1 MTNFIDKLEDTTV
14 MRLGEIIRY
23 NNRPKIKHENVAE
36 HCLYVATTV
45 IKICNYY
52 NIDSETRSKALEFA
66 ITHDLG
72 EIFLGDI
79 PYDTKVDNPG
89 LDKILEKAEVNSLKK
104 YMPDYADIY
113 SLYLKEE
120 EERTLP
126 YLITK
131 LADTTSVLQ
140 YSKREITLGNR
151 SDEMKGIYEGAVSR
165 VTKILEEIES
175 LV

>member
-1 MTNFIDKLEDTTV
+1 
-14 MRLGEIIRY
+14 
-23 NNRPKIKHENVAE
+23 
-36 HCLYVATTV
+36 
-45 IKICNYY
+45 
-52 NIDSETRSKALEFA
+52 
-66 ITHDLG
+66 
-72 EIFLGDI
+72 
-79 PYDTKVDNPG
+79 
-89 LDKILEKAEVNSLKK
+89 
-104 YMPDYADIY
+104 MPDYADIY